1 MDFLFWLF
9 FLPALGA
16 GLLAAICFA
25 TGASLLV
32 SAGKEFGK
40 AMAAGALSGL
50 TEPKVASAASTSD
63 AATASAATV
72 TLDKPIPTTTA
83 TGQCNCEA
91 DVVRR
96 SAEPEYKDVPGLGFI
111 RTADYETRA
120 DGQLVRKDRWETG
133 MRNIA
138 GILTGPRAGF
148 EIDDVVRNVR
158 AIAQAARADYESG
171 GNGVPGS
178 APKWGPCPAQCLD
191 GQVPGSPYEDCP
203 TCDGRARVV
212 VEPPTVPTSDS

>member
-16 GLLAAICFA
+16 GLLAAICFTA
-25 TGASLLV
+25 GAALLV
-32 SAGKEFGK
+32 SASKEFGK
-40 AMAAGALSGL
+40 AMAAGAL
-50 TEPKVASAASTSD
+50 A
-63 AATASAATV
+63 
-72 TLDKPIPTTTA
+72 
-83 TGQCNCEA
+83 
-91 DVVRR
+91 R
-96 SAEPEYKDVPGLGFI
+96 SAEPPVASTTAPMAADPATAEVRLDKPTSSQADATSCNGGGGAPVGKVEREYMDVPGLGLVRI
-111 RTADYETRA
+111 ADYETRA

-148 EIDDVVRNVR
+148 EIEEVVEKVR

-178 APKWGPCPAQCLD
+178 APKWGPCPAQCSD
-191 GQVPGSPYEDCP
+191 GQVPGKLYEDCP
-203 TCDGRARVV
+203 TCEGRARVV
-212 VEPPTVPTSDS
+212 VEPPTVSIDKA